1 MILYLQMNDDL
12 ESIFEKM
19 HSEKSGGQQGNDVS
33 SSRSL

>member
-1 MILYLQMNDDL
+1 MLQLNDDL

-33 SSRSL
+33 T